1 MSSKFCAPFLI
12 SFTLSKQY
20 VNVPIVLI
28 LSNYYVWRDMGAIVL
43 VIDDEESIR
52 FTFNAFLSK
61 EGHNVL
67 TSKDYESALEI
78 ISSEKLD
85 LIFADLVLKEHTGIE
100 ILSKVKELGLNC
112 PVIMMT
118 GRPSINTTAE
128 AVRLGAFDYLLK
140 PIHKES
146 LLRVTKLALNHK
158 ALIDTKKY
166 MEEENQRIRNH
177 LEAIFRSVNDGIIT
191 FDREMRVIEANEAV
205 ERICGLEPREIIGK
219 AFPHPSGQCN
229 NSCQNILKE
238 TLKRQTTIR
247 ESRIECGHPDFPHQI
262 AVVTSSPLFN
272 HDYQSIGAVL
282 VLRDVTRLNDLE
294 SELRERYQF
303 HNIIGKSKKMQEV
316 YRLLEDLAYT
326 DTTVLIT
333 GESGTGKELIAK
345 ALHYS
350 GPRAFKPMITVN
362 CSALSENLLESELFG
377 HVKGAF
383 TGALKNK
390 VGRFQA
396 AHKGTIFLDEIGD
409 ISHTIQLKLLRV
421 LQEKELERVGDS
433 LPIKVDV
440 RIITSTNQP
449 LKKKVESG
457 EFREDL
463 YYRLKVVEVVLP
475 PLRERREDIPL
486 LVEHFRDNFNQR
498 FGKEIEGV
506 TDEVINSL
514 MQYPWPGNV
523 RELEHAI
530 EHAFVLCHE
539 KAITLKHIPS
549 EIRDYMPFN
558 KDENRPDVPD
568 EFQRI
573 LQILEQTEW
582 NKAKTARLL
591 GISRQTLY
599 RKMQQNKINQ
609 P

>member
-1 MSSKFCAPFLI
+1 MSA
-12 SFTLSKQY
+12 
-20 VNVPIVLI
+20 
-28 LSNYYVWRDMGAIVL
+28 RVL
-43 VIDDEESIR
+43 VIDDEENIR
-52 FTFNAFLSK
+52 FTFNAFLTK
-61 EGHNVL
+61 EGHDVL
-67 TSKDYESALEI
+67 TSKDYDSALKI
-78 ISSEKLD
+78 ISSEPLD
-85 LIFADLVLKEHTGIE
+85 LIFADLVLKERTGIE
-100 ILSKVKELGLNC
+100 ILSKVKALGLSC

-158 ALIDTKKY
+158 ALIDIKKKV
-166 MEEENQRIRNH
+166 EEENQKIRNH

-191 FDREMRVIEANEAV
+191 FDRDMNVIEANEAV
-205 ERICGLEPREIIGK
+205 ERICGLEPKEIIGRP
-219 AFPHPSGQCN
+219 FPHTSCQCN
-229 NSCQNILKE
+229 NSCRNILRE
-238 TLKRQTTIR
+238 TLESQTTIR
-247 ESRIECGHPDFPHQI
+247 ESRIECGRTDFPHQV

-272 HDYQSIGAVL
+272 HDYNSIGAVL

-303 HNIIGKSKKMQEV
+303 HNIIGKSKKMQKI
-316 YRLLEDLAYT
+316 YRLLEDLACT

-333 GESGTGKELIAK
+333 GESGTGKELVAK

-350 GPRAFKPMITVN
+350 GPRAFKTMITVN

-396 AHKGTIFLDEIGD
+396 ADKGTIFLDEIGD

-421 LQEKELERVGDS
+421 LQEKEFERVGDS
-433 LPIKVDV
+433 NSIKADV

-449 LKKKVESG
+449 LKKKVQSG

-463 YYRLKVVEVVLP
+463 YYRLKVVEVILP
-475 PLRERREDIPL
+475 PLRERSEDIPL
-486 LVEHFRDNFNQR
+486 IVEHFRDTFNKR
-498 FGKEIEGV
+498 FDKKIDGV
-506 TDEVINSL
+506 TDEVINTF
-514 MQYPWPGNV
+514 MQYPWPGNI

-530 EHAFVLCHE
+530 EHAFVLCHG
-539 KAITLKHIPS
+539 KSITLKHIPP
-549 EIRDYMPFN
+549 EIRDYNPLDYTEYRQ
-558 KDENRPDVPD
+558 DES
-568 EFQRI
+568 EGHKKI
-573 LQILEQTEW
+573 LQALEQTEW
-582 NKAKTARLL
+582 NKAKAAKLL

-599 RKMQQNKINQ
+599 RKIKENNIN
-609 P
+609 